1 MIYLKYLLAALPLPV
16 LAILNGTIRQ
26 LLVQPKLGEL
36 PAHQISCVTG
46 CLFFAAYTYL
56 LAKYWKGFPFDGAWK
71 MGLVWLLFAVTFEF
85 GMGIV
90 LKYPLSKMLHDY
102 NLLAG
107 RLWVVVLIWT
117 FFTPI
122 VMGKAADRPMFRL

>member
-1 MIYLKYLLAALPLPV
+1 MIYFKYLLAALPLPV
-16 LAILNGTIRQ
+16 LAILNGTFRQ

-36 PAHQISCVTG
+36 PAHQISCLTG
-46 CLFFAAYTYL
+46 CILFGLYTWV
-56 LAKYWKGFPFDGAWK
+56 LAKYWKGFPFDAAWK

-90 LKYPLSKMLHDY
+90 LGYPWSKMLHDY

-117 FFTPI
+117 FLVP
-122 VMGKAADRPMFRL
+122 VVVGKLAR